1 MAQERDI
8 KYIDRNFS
16 DLRGQLIEMSKNYFP
31 DTYNDFSPTSP
42 GMMVIEM
49 AAVVGDILSF
59 YQDTQLQETFLQHAK
74 DPGNLMTLAYMMG
87 YRPKITSAS
96 EVELEVSQRV
106 AAVAPNY
113 TPNWDQALTIAQN
126 STVKANTGTG
136 TTFVLGDRVD
146 FNFSSSYDPTDVSI
160 YSLAGS
166 NPAEFT
172 LKKKVKA
179 FSGTVKTVTR
189 TYTNAEKFST
199 VTLEDENIIGV
210 LDITDTESNT
220 WYEVPFLGQDS
231 VFLPQTNGGSDN
243 GSVPNLLLLQ
253 KVPRRF
259 TTRFNSTGQLAL
271 QFGAGIS
278 GDDDSTFLPNPTN
291 VGMGTD
297 QGVSRLGYAYDPSNF
312 LFTRAYGLAP
322 SNTVLTI
329 RYLTGGGV
337 SSNEPAN
344 TVTNLDVVTTS
355 ATDSTYLSTLTFTN
369 PEPAYGGKDGDSVEE
384 IRQNSLRAFNEQGRT
399 VTTQDYN
406 VRALSLPAKYG
417 TIAKSYL
424 TRDHIVNARSTSDA
438 IVDNNPLALS
448 LYVLAYDNEGKL
460 TKASL
465 SLRTN
470 LKTYLHQF
478 MMLTD
483 AINLKDAFIINI
495 GVKFD
500 IIALPNYTG
509 RDVLLKC
516 NEVLQDYFNISK
528 WNINQPINLSNLYT
542 ELDRVK
548 GVQTVQKIE
557 ITNKVGGNY
566 SIYAYD
572 TGGATRN
579 NVVYPSIDPCIF
591 EVKYPNIDIEGRI
604 TTL

>member
-59 YQDTQLQETFLQHAK
+59 YQDTQLQETFIQHAK

-113 TPNWDQALTIAQN
+113 TPNWDQAITIAQN

-136 TTFVLGDRVD
+136 TTFVLKDRVD
-146 FNFSSSYDPTDVSI
+146 FNFSSSYDPTNVSI

-179 FSGTVKTVTR
+179 FSGTIKTVTR

-199 VTLEDENIIGV
+199 ITLDDENIIGV
-210 LDITDTESNT
+210 LDITDTENNT

-231 VFLPQTNGGSDN
+231 IFLPQTNGGSDN

-259 TTRFNSTGQLAL
+259 TTRFNSTGQLTV

-278 GDDDSTFLPNPTN
+278 GDDDTTFLPNPTN

-312 LFTRAYGLAP
+312 LFSRAYGLAP

-344 TVTNLDVVTTS
+344 TVTNLDAVTTS
-355 ATDSTYLSTLTFTN
+355 ATDSDYVSTLTFTN

-424 TRDHIVNARSTSDA
+424 TRDHIVNARSTTDA

-448 LYVLAYDNEGKL
+448 LYILAYDNEGKL
-460 TKASL
+460 TKASA
-465 SLRTN
+465 SLREN

-483 AINLKDAFIINI
+483 AINLKDAFIVNI

-516 NEVLQDYFNISK
+516 TEVLQDYFKISK

-572 TGGATRN
+572 TKGATRN